1 MEQHVEP
8 EHWDELTQIG
18 QNSEISGKNYV
29 RIMRNR
35 FNQTHGVYV
44 WQRKFITELLED
56 GSVRGYQEYGF
67 NGKEVV
73 IFDKERM
80 VYIPTAHEGQLL
92 AQRWNSRRIFAEVD
106 KSYME
111 EHCVAWLK
119 KYFSYGKDELERK
132 VRPEVRVSDKQSDE
146 ATKLHCRVY
155 GFYPRAVDVKWV
167 RNGRDKV
174 LSYEAKQILPHPDGT
189 YQIRVTVEV
198 APKEGDSYSC
208 HVDHSSL
215 EEMLIIPWEPRR
227 RSSLYIVI
235 GVIAGVAAL
244 ALTAVLGIFA
254 YKRISGFSS
263 PPCSSWRSS
272 SPNRYRYF
280 SLYLN

>member
-1 MEQHVEP
+1 
-8 EHWDELTQIG
+8 
-18 QNSEISGKNYV
+18 
-29 RIMRNR
+29 
-35 FNQTHGVYV
+35 GVYV

-167 RNGRDKV
+167 RNGRDEV

-215 EEMLIIPWEPRR
+215 EEILIIPWEPRR
-227 RSSLYIVI
+227 RSSLYIII

-254 YKRISGFSS
+254 YKRISGE
-263 PPCSSWRSS
+263 
-272 SPNRYRYF
+272 YRE
-280 SLYLN
+280 